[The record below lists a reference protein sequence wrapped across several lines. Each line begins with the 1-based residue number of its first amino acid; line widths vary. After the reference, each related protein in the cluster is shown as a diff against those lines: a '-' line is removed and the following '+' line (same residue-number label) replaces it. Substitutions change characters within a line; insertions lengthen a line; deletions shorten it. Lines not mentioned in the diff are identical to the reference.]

1 MTPDSNLDFLL
12 IKRACNARAGMK
24 PHGEHRGTHKSNL
37 LIGVKISSTPAVFI
51 SETDRP
57 PMRGSA
63 YRSRLRIQFCA

>member
-1 MTPDSNLDFLL
+1 MLPVPE
-12 IKRACNARAGMK
+12 RGHRVHAGRPVRRDE

-51 SETDRP
+51 SEIDRP